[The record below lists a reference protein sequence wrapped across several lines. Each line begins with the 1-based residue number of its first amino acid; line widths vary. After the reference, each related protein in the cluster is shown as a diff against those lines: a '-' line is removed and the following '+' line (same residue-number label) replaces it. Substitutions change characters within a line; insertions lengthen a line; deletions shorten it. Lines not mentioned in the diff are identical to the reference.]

1 MSERISCFIIGDGAM
16 PIRCGEMLRAEGVL
30 IHGVVCADPATQSW
44 AAEHGIPTLAPDG
57 DLFAWMERRPFDYL
71 FNIVNFTIPDQ
82 AVLRLP
88 RQAAINFHDGP
99 LPQCGGIHPTSW
111 ALAAQAKDYG
121 VVWHRMID
129 EQDRGQ
135 VFLDTAIGKRRKAV
149 DTGRVLVRE
158 NFSLAGRETA
168 ADLNTQCFEAGLR
181 SFGELLAKIVAHQL
195 PDGEVQDLEQRSYFA
210 KFARPAAN
218 ALLDVQQA
226 EQSVALVRACQF
238 APYDNLFAAA
248 KLWTASGPVLV
259 HDADVVDGRFRILA
273 ATTPEGQE
281 LEVAPLQKQLA
292 ALPEDSALRPLL
304 DRLQR
309 RSARAE
315 AAWRQSLS
323 DFLPL
328 SVDNLP
334 GGASAMQEQ
343 TLPLPD
349 GLRGEAAAA
358 AVLAALARL
367 SGGRDVGV
375 LWQEPQWGATLH
387 QAAPFFAPAAP
398 LSLHLG
404 ENDSFQTWQRQFAA
418 ERSAAMRR
426 GPFLRDLLQRIPQL
440 SGHVG
445 PGAGVHAPVL
455 FRFDQEADASL
466 PLGVALELTLDEFGA
481 EVHFRASAKMDLAE
495 LLPRMEQLLQAMREQ
510 PDAPLARHSLLT
522 EEEHQRLRTWG
533 RGPRQELPP
542 EPTILHTI
550 QQGCARHPQR
560 MALHAGQESLTY
572 QELDVR
578 ANRLAHLLRERG
590 VRRGDLVG
598 LCLPREASL
607 LVSLLAVFKCG
618 AAYVPL
624 DPAYPQDRLRFMI
637 EDAQLRLIIGDQAH
651 ASLLP
656 RELAPI
662 LLLEDEAARL
672 VTCAETAPAS
682 GPEERDLAYVIYTS
696 GSTGKPKGVMIEHRQ
711 LKNFALAMEP
721 YLKLDGEADAPG
733 RWLAV
738 TSLNFDISVLEL
750 VVTLSRGMEVILH
763 REEEREAESVPQE
776 HADKPLDFGLF
787 YFSSDADEQGSGQ
800 DRYRLL
806 LEGARFADEHGF
818 SSVWTPERHFH
829 AFGGLYPNPAVT
841 AAALAATTTKVD
853 LRAGSCVLPLH
864 SPLRIAEEWSVVDNL
879 SEGRAGLALAS
890 GWQPNDFVLR
900 PEAYAERHRLLKE
913 GIDQLRALWRGEPLS
928 LPDGRGTEVEVSIH
942 PSPVQETLPLWLTA
956 AGNPETFRLAGQKG
970 CHLLTHLLGQ
980 DDEELAQKIAIYREA
995 WNAAGHEGQGVVT
1008 LMVHTYIGQSVA
1020 EAKEV
1025 AREPMKAY
1033 LRTAVSLVEK
1043 AAWEWPAYREKVGG
1057 SGAEFRPE
1065 ELAEE
1070 DVEAI
1075 LDYAF
1080 ERYFEHSGLFGDR
1093 ARAMAFADR
1102 MKGLGVDELGC
1113 LCDFGIPTD
1122 LVLEQLPRLHQVML
1136 GVNRSKHQAGNDH
1149 APSIQELLER
1159 HQPTHMQ
1166 CTPSMA
1172 QMMVLDAD
1180 TRGAMAPLQ
1189 RLLIG
1194 GEAFPPALARDLV
1207 TLVEGQVLNM
1217 YGPTETTI
1225 WSTCHVLDEVGEQ
1238 VPIGKPIANTDVLV
1252 LDDSGEP
1259 VALGALGELCIGGEG
1274 VTRGYLERPEMTAAR
1289 FVPYRW
1295 VQDRQAFLYRTGDLV
1310 RWGSH
1315 GELEFHGR
1323 LDHQVKLRGH
1333 RLELGEIEGALT
1345 THPNIREAVAMVR
1358 EDIPG
1363 DPRLV
1368 AYLIADGAPPE
1379 STELRRYLQ
1388 DRLPESFLPQLFSF
1402 QDRFPTTPNQK
1413 IDRQAFPPPQLAAEA
1428 LVDLQAAESQTQRIV
1443 AEIWQELLG
1452 ISAVGI
1458 DQNFFEI
1465 GGHSLL
1471 SVKVQI
1477 EIKQR
1482 MGRAL
1487 GLVDIFRYPTIRGL
1501 ADLLDGRQDD
1511 GKAALASAGKR
1522 ASARREASARR
1533 RPRR

>member
-16 PIRCGEMLRAEGVL
+16 PIRCGEMLRAEGVH

-99 LPQCGGIHPTSW
+99 LPQYGGIHPTSW
-111 ALAAQAKDYG
+111 AIAAGTKDYG

-149 DTGRVLVRE
+149 DTGRVVVRE
-158 NFSLAGRETA
+158 SFSLEGRETA

-181 SFGELLAKIVAHQL
+181 SFGELLAKIVVHQL

-218 ALLDVQQA
+218 ALLDVTQA
-226 EQSVALVRACQF
+226 EQSVAMVRACQF
-238 APYDNLFAAA
+238 APYDNPFAAA

-292 ALPEDSALRPLL
+292 ALPKDTALRPLL

-315 AAWRQSLS
+315 EAWCQSLG

-343 TLPLPD
+343 ALPLPD
-349 GLRGEAAAA
+349 GLRGESAAA

-367 SGGRDVGV
+367 SGGRNSGV
-375 LWQEPQWGATLH
+375 LWQEPQWGETLH

-398 LSLHLG
+398 LNLQLS
-404 ENDSFQTWQRQFAA
+404 ENESFHSWKRQVA
-418 ERSAAMRR
+418 EARAAAMRR
-426 GPFLRDLLQRIPQL
+426 GPFLRDLLQRFPQL

-445 PGAGVHAPVL
+445 AGAGVHAPVL
-455 FRFDQEADASL
+455 LRFDPQASAGL
-466 PLGVALELTLDEFGA
+466 PQGVELELTLDEFGQQ
-481 EVHFRASAKMDLAE
+481 VQCRAGAKIDLAE
-495 LLPRMEQLLQAMREQ
+495 LLPRIAQLLQAMLEQ

-560 MALHAGQESLTY
+560 IALHAGQESLTY

-598 LCLPREASL
+598 LCLPREANL
-607 LVSLLAVFKCG
+607 IVSLLAVFKCG

-624 DPAYPQDRLRFMI
+624 DPAYPQERLRFMI

-656 RELAPI
+656 RELAPV

-672 VTCAETAPAS
+672 ATCAETAPAS

-721 YLKLDGEADAPG
+721 YLKLDQEADAPG

-763 REEEREAESVPQE
+763 REEERESESVPQE

-787 YFSSDADEQGSGQ
+787 YFSSDADEQGSGP

-841 AAALAATTTKVD
+841 SAALATTTNKVD

-879 SEGRAGLALAS
+879 SNGRAGLALAS

-900 PEAYAERHRLLKE
+900 PEAYEERYRLLKE
-913 GIDQLRALWRGEPLS
+913 GIDQLRALWRGES
-928 LPDGRGTEVEVSIH
+928 LPLADGRGVDVEVSIH

-956 AGNPETFRLAGQKG
+956 AGNPETFRLAGEKG

-980 DDEELAQKIAIYREA
+980 DDEELSQKIAIYREA
-995 WNAAGHEGQGVVT
+995 WSAAGHEGQGIVT

-1025 AREPMKAY
+1025 ARAPMKAY
-1033 LRTAVSLVEK
+1033 LRSAVSLVEK

-1113 LCDFGIPTD
+1113 LCDFGIPTE

-1136 GVNRSKHQAGNDH
+1136 GVNRSKHQAGNTN
-1149 APSIQELLER
+1149 APSIQELLKR

-1180 TRGAMAPLQ
+1180 TRSAMAPLQ

-1194 GEAFPPALARDLV
+1194 GEAFPPALAHDLV
-1207 TLVEGQVLNM
+1207 TLVDGQVLNM

-1252 LDDSGEP
+1252 LDESGEP
-1259 VALGALGELCIGGEG
+1259 VPLGALGELCIGGEG
-1274 VTRGYLERPEMTAAR
+1274 VTRGYLERPEMTASR

-1310 RWGSH
+1310 RWGAH

-1358 EDIPG
+1358 EDNPG

-1379 STELRRYLQ
+1379 SAELRRYLQ
-1388 DRLPESFLPQLFSF
+1388 QRLPESFLPQLFSI
-1402 QDRFPTTPNQK
+1402 QERFPKTPNQK
-1413 IDRQAFPPPQLAAEA
+1413 IDRQAFPAPQLAAA
-1428 LVDLQAAESQTQRIV
+1428 ANIDFQSAESQTQRIV

-1452 ISAVGI
+1452 LSAVGI

-1501 ADLLDGRQDD
+1501 ADLLDGKQDD

-1522 ASARREASARR
+1522 ASARRAASARR